1 MLPAERHLFEFFENV
16 FSGLVGPQKVR
27 KKAQQVANDL
37 LGADVFQYDYNLHCI
52 VHMYGRTD
60 PEGELCFF

>member
-16 FSGLVGPQKVR
+16 FSGLAGPQKVR

-37 LGADVFQYDYNLHCI
+37 LGADVFQHDYNLHSI
-52 VHMYGRTD
+52 IHIRSWTV
-60 PEGELCFF
+60 PERDLCFF